1 MDRVLDSS
9 GLGYRPVVGL
19 NKVII
24 FLVLCNMVGCLEQL
38 SDCQLFKK
46 GCAARRGFS
55 VLQCSERDRQTDC
68 SSGRADARF

>member
-1 MDRVLDSS
+1 MEPGLDSS

-38 SDCQLFKK
+38 SDRQLLKK
-46 GCAARRGFS
+46 GCAARQRFS
-55 VLQCSERDRQTDC
+55 VLQCSETDRQKD
-68 SSGRADARF
+68 RL